1 MKKPFLPRNSLTP
14 KTWLFCHG
22 ALLLALLLSFFFARP
37 PRFNT
42 SLLDILPPSH
52 SLKNVGQA
60 DAALSANTSRAATI
74 LAYAEDFASAKSA
87 AAYLYEHTPYFDDAT
102 LYLDAAATEGLTDFL
117 FANRFNLLDAQTV
130 AQLENGGAELFA
142 QDALARIYGAFSL
155 TDNALLAD
163 DPFDLTGMTLLR
175 FLRAAQNGGA
185 MAVKDG
191 VLAAEHDGVWFVM
204 LRGSFSPAA
213 LSLAGKNSAVKEL
226 YAQCRSLTQTT
237 GVRFAFSGV
246 PFHSYE
252 SSSQAQRQV
261 SVISAI
267 GIVLV
272 VLLFLTIFRSPL
284 PAIVSAAAVVLS
296 CGIGLAAVL
305 LFFRQIHILT
315 FVFGTTLIGTCV
327 DYSIHFFV
335 HWKGDATVR
344 DGAEIRQKILRGVG
358 ISFLSTEICF
368 AALFLSPFPFL
379 QQVAAFLFFGLLC
392 AFLTVTCL
400 FPYLPLPP
408 AETRTIPLLR
418 TRPALRANA
427 PFLTAVR
434 ALPLVLT
441 MGAIMV
447 LAHNRSSVKIDNNL
461 RDMYTMSDHLLE
473 SEKITAHVLDYGSVG
488 WYFLIEGETP
498 QDVLQTEEAFTAML
512 ARAQA
517 DGKLQS
523 YLATSDFVPSRA
535 RQERSYAACA
545 PLLPIA
551 AAQYDALGFS
561 DDGTEAAA
569 FSADYA
575 SRARQSVTPDQADM
589 PAILQSVTKSLWIG
603 AIDGRW
609 YSCVLPL
616 HADDEA
622 YFRALAASVP
632 GVYFVNKT
640 ADIGAELNALTA
652 MMLKLLAAAFC
663 LVLVLL
669 CFCYP
674 PKTVACITAI
684 PVITVLVTFAALCL
698 SRIAIGFFSVT
709 GVVLV
714 FGLGLDYVIYAIEGK
729 KSDGALNS
737 LAILVSFLTTALSF
751 GALALINFA
760 PVHTIGLTV
769 FVGLTTACVSAFAI
783 AKSA

>member
-1 MKKPFLPRNSLTP
+1 MRKPCLPHNNLTP
-14 KTWLFCHG
+14 IAWIFCHG
-22 ALLLALLLSFFFARP
+22 ALLLALLLSLFFARP

-52 SLKNVGQA
+52 ALKSVGQA
-60 DAALSANTSRAATI
+60 DAMLSAATSRAVTI
-74 LAYAEDFASAKSA
+74 VAYAEDFSAAKSA
-87 AAYLYEHTPYFDDAT
+87 AAYVYEHVPYFDEAT
-102 LYLDAAATEGLTDFL
+102 LYVDTAATEGLTDFL

-130 AQLENGGAELFA
+130 TLLENGGAVSFA
-142 QDALARIYGAFSL
+142 QETLARVYGAFSL
-155 TDNALLAD
+155 TDMSLLAD
-163 DPFDLTGMTLLR
+163 DPFDLTGTTLLR
-175 FLRAAQNGGA
+175 FLRSAQNGGA
-185 MAVKDG
+185 MAVTDG
-191 VLAAEHDGVWFVM
+191 VLAAEYEGLWYVM
-204 LRGSFSPAA
+204 LRGSFSPTA
-213 LSLAGKNSAVKEL
+213 LSLAGKTSAVKEL
-226 YAQCRSLTQTT
+226 YAQCRTLTETT

-252 SSSQAQRQV
+252 SSSQAQWQV

-272 VLLFLTIFRSPL
+272 ILLFLAIFRSPL
-284 PAIVSAAAVVLS
+284 PALVSAAAVVLS
-296 CGIGLAAVL
+296 CGIGLVAVL

-335 HWKGDATVR
+335 HWKGDPAVR
-344 DGAEIRQKILRGVG
+344 DGTEIRQKILRGVG

-379 QQVAAFLFFGLLC
+379 QQVAAFLFFGLLS

-408 AETRTIPLLR
+408 ANARTIPLLR
-418 TRPALRANA
+418 TSPARHPNA
-427 PFLTAVR
+427 PVLAAYRMLPFVLTA
-434 ALPLVLT
+434 
-441 MGAIMV
+441 GAIAV
-447 LAHNRSSVKIDNNL
+447 LVYNRSSVSIDNNL
-461 RDMYTMSDHLLE
+461 RDMYTMSEHLLE
-473 SEKITAHVLDYGSVG
+473 SEKTIAQVLDYGSTG
-488 WYFLIEGETP
+488 WYFLIEGETA
-498 QDVLQTEEAFTAML
+498 QDVLQREETCTAML
-512 ARAQA
+512 AQAQA
-517 DGKLQS
+517 DGKLRS
-523 YLATSDFVPSRA
+523 YLATSDFIPSRA

-545 PLLPIA
+545 QLLPLA

-561 DDGTEAAA
+561 DDGAQAAQ

-575 SRARQSVTPDQADM
+575 SLARHFVSPDRADM
-589 PAILQSVTKSLWIG
+589 PAILQSVTKSLWLG

-622 YFRALAASVP
+622 YFRALAESIP
-632 GVYFVNKT
+632 GVHFVNKT

-652 MMLKLLAAAFC
+652 MMLKLLAAAFGV
-663 LVLVLL
+663 VLVLL

-698 SRIAIGFFSVT
+698 SRLSIGFFSVT

-729 KSDGALNS
+729 KNDGALNN

>member
-14 KTWLFCHG
+14 RTWLLCHG
-22 ALLLALLLSFFFARP
+22 ALLFALLLSFFFARP

-52 SLKNVGQA
+52 SLKSVGRA
-60 DAALSANTSRAATI
+60 DAALSARTSRAVTV
-74 LAYAEDFASAKSA
+74 LAYAEDFSAAKSA
-87 AAYLYEHTPYFDDAT
+87 AAYLYEHASYFDEAT
-102 LYLDAAATEGLTDFL
+102 LYVDAAATEGLTDFL
-117 FANRFNLLDAQTV
+117 FANRFNLLDAQAV
-130 AQLENGGAELFA
+130 AQLEDGGADLLA
-142 QDALARIYGAFSL
+142 QDALARVYGAFSL
-155 TDNALLAD
+155 TDSSLLAD

-175 FLRAAQNGGA
+175 FLQAAQNGGA
-185 MAVKDG
+185 MAVKEG
-191 VLAAEHDGVWFVM
+191 VLAAEHDGLWYVM

-213 LSLAGKNSAVKEL
+213 LSLAGKTSAVKEL
-226 YAQCRSLTQTT
+226 YTLCQSLTQTT

-272 VLLFLTIFRSPL
+272 VLLFLAIFRSPL
-284 PAIVSAAAVVLS
+284 PALVSAAAVVLS

-327 DYSIHFFV
+327 DYAIHFFV

-408 AETRTIPLLR
+408 AQARTIPLLR
-418 TRPALRANA
+418 TSPALRLNT
-427 PFLTAVR
+427 PFLAAFRLLPIVLAV
-434 ALPLVLT
+434 
-441 MGAIMV
+441 GAVAV

-473 SEKITAHVLDYGSVG
+473 SEKITAQVLDYGSVG
-488 WYFLIEGETP
+488 WYFLVEGETA
-498 QDVLQTEEAFTAML
+498 QDVLQIEEAFTAKL
-512 ARAQA
+512 AQAQA

-523 YLATSDFVPSRA
+523 YLATSDFMPSQM

-545 PLLPIA
+545 QLLPLA
-551 AAQYDALGFS
+551 AAQYDALCFS
-561 DDGTEAAA
+561 DDGAQAA
-569 FSADYA
+569 FCADYE
-575 SRARQSVTPDQADM
+575 SHARQFIAPDDADV

-616 HADDEA
+616 HADDES
-622 YFRALAASVP
+622 YFRALAESVP
-632 GVYFVNKT
+632 GVHFVNKT
-640 ADIGAELNALTA
+640 ADIGTELNALTA
-652 MMLKLLAAAFC
+652 MLLKLLALAFGV
-663 LVLVLL
+663 VLVLL

-698 SRIAIGFFSVT
+698 SHIAIGFFSVT

-714 FGLGLDYVIYAIEGK
+714 FGLGLDYVIYAVEGK

>member
-74 LAYAEDFASAKSA
+74 LAYAEDFSAAKSA
-87 AAYLYEHTPYFDDAT
+87 AAYLYEHAPYFDEAT
-102 LYLDAAATEGLTDFL
+102 LYVDATATEGLTDFL

-130 AQLENGGAELFA
+130 AQLENGGAESFA

-155 TDNALLAD
+155 TDSTLLAD
-163 DPFDLTGMTLLR
+163 DPFDLTGTTLLR

-191 VLAAEHDGVWFVM
+191 VLAAEHDGVWYVM

-226 YAQCRSLTQTT
+226 YAQCRFLTQTT

-261 SVISAI
+261 SVISTI

-272 VLLFLTIFRSPL
+272 VLLFLAIFRSPL

-335 HWKGDATVR
+335 HWKGDAAVR

-418 TRPALRANA
+418 TSSALRLNA
-427 PFLTAVR
+427 PLLAAFR
-434 ALPLVLT
+434 FLPLVLT
-441 MGAIMV
+441 MGAVAV

-473 SEKITAHVLDYGSVG
+473 SEKITAQVLDYGSAG
-488 WYFLIEGETP
+488 WYFLIEGETA
-498 QDVLQTEEAFTAML
+498 QDVLQTEETFTALL
-512 ARAQA
+512 AQAQA
-517 DGKLQS
+517 DGKLHS

-545 PLLPIA
+545 QLLPLA

-569 FSADYA
+569 FAAEYE
-575 SRARQSVTPDQADM
+575 SRARQFVLPDQADM

-616 HADDEA
+616 HTDDEA
-622 YFRALAASVP
+622 FFRALATSVP

-652 MMLKLLAAAFC
+652 MMLKLLAAAFAV
-663 LVLVLL
+663 VLVLL

-698 SRIAIGFFSVT
+698 SRISIGFFSVT

-737 LAILVSFLTTALSF
+737 LAILVSFVTTALSF

>member
-14 KTWLFCHG
+14 RTWLLCHG
-22 ALLLALLLSFFFARP
+22 ALLFALLLSFFFARP

-52 SLKNVGQA
+52 SLKSVGRA
-60 DAALSANTSRAATI
+60 DAALSARTSRAVTV
-74 LAYAEDFASAKSA
+74 LTYAEDFSAAKSA
-87 AAYLYEHTPYFDDAT
+87 AAYLYEHASYFDEAT
-102 LYLDAAATEGLTDFL
+102 LYVDAAATEGLTDFL
-117 FANRFNLLDAQTV
+117 FANRFNLLDAQAV
-130 AQLENGGAELFA
+130 AQLEDGGADLLA
-142 QDALARIYGAFSL
+142 QDALARVYGAFSL
-155 TDNALLAD
+155 TDSSLLAD

-175 FLRAAQNGGA
+175 FLQAAQNGGA
-185 MAVKDG
+185 MAVKEG
-191 VLAAEHDGVWFVM
+191 VLAAEHDGLWYVM

-213 LSLAGKNSAVKEL
+213 LSLAGKTSAVKEL
-226 YAQCRSLTQTT
+226 YTLCQSLTQTT

-272 VLLFLTIFRSPL
+272 VLLFLAIFRSPL
-284 PAIVSAAAVVLS
+284 PALVSAAAVVLS

-327 DYSIHFFV
+327 DYAIHFFV

-408 AETRTIPLLR
+408 AQARTIPLLR
-418 TRPALRANA
+418 TSPALRLNT
-427 PFLTAVR
+427 PFLAAFRLLPIVLAAGAV
-434 ALPLVLT
+434 A
-441 MGAIMV
+441 V

-473 SEKITAHVLDYGSVG
+473 SEKITAQVLDYGSAG
-488 WYFLIEGETP
+488 WYFLVEGETA
-498 QDVLQTEEAFTAML
+498 QDVLQIEEAFTAKL
-512 ARAQA
+512 AQAQA

-523 YLATSDFVPSRA
+523 YLATSDFMPSQM

-545 PLLPIA
+545 QLLPLA
-551 AAQYDALGFS
+551 AAQYDALCFS
-561 DDGTEAAA
+561 DDGAQAA
-569 FSADYA
+569 FCADYE
-575 SRARQSVTPDQADM
+575 SRARQFIAPDDADV

-616 HADDEA
+616 HADDES
-622 YFRALAASVP
+622 YFRALAESVP

-640 ADIGAELNALTA
+640 ADIGTELNALTA
-652 MMLKLLAAAFC
+652 MLLKLLALAFGV
-663 LVLVLL
+663 VLVLL

-698 SRIAIGFFSVT
+698 SHIAIGFFSVT

-714 FGLGLDYVIYAIEGK
+714 FGLGLDYVIYAVEGK

>member
-22 ALLLALLLSFFFARP
+22 ALLLALFLSFFFARP

-60 DAALSANTSRAATI
+60 DAALSANTSRAATV
-74 LAYAEDFASAKSA
+74 LAYAEDFSA
-87 AAYLYEHTPYFDDAT
+87 AKAAAVYLYEHAPYFDEAT
-102 LYLDAAATEGLTDFL
+102 LYVDAVATEGLTDFL

-130 AQLENGGAELFA
+130 AQLENDGAESFA
-142 QDALARIYGAFSL
+142 QDALARIYGAFTL
-155 TDNALLAD
+155 TDSALLAD
-163 DPFDLTGMTLLR
+163 DPFDLTGTTLLR
-175 FLRAAQNGGA
+175 FLRSAQNGGA

-191 VLAAEHDGVWFVM
+191 VLAAEHDGLWYVM

-213 LSLAGKNSAVKEL
+213 LSLAGKHSAVKEL

-272 VLLFLTIFRSPL
+272 VLLFLAIFRSPL

-335 HWKGDATVR
+335 HWKGDAAVR

-418 TRPALRANA
+418 TSSALRLNA
-427 PFLTAVR
+427 PFLAAFRV
-434 ALPLVLT
+434 LPLVLT
-441 MGAIMV
+441 MGAVAV

-461 RDMYTMSDHLLE
+461 HDMYTMSDHLLE
-473 SEKITAHVLDYGSVG
+473 SEKITAQVLDYGSVG
-488 WYFLIEGETP
+488 WYFLIEGETA
-498 QDVLQTEEAFTAML
+498 QDVLQTEEAFTALL

-523 YLATSDFVPSRA
+523 YLATSDFVPSQA

-545 PLLPIA
+545 QLLPLA
-551 AAQYDALGFS
+551 ATQYDALGFS
-561 DDGTEAAA
+561 DDDATA
-569 FSADYA
+569 FSADYE
-575 SRARQSVTPDQADM
+575 SRARQFVLPDQADM
-589 PAILQSVTKSLWIG
+589 PTILQSVTKSLWIG

-622 YFRALAASVP
+622 YFRALAESVP
-632 GVYFVNKT
+632 GIYFVNKT
-640 ADIGAELNALTA
+640 ADIGTELNALTA
-652 MMLKLLAAAFC
+652 MMLKLLALAFAV
-663 LVLVLL
+663 VLVLL

-698 SRIAIGFFSVT
+698 SHISIGFFSVT
-709 GVVLV
+709 GEVLV

-729 KSDGALNS
+729 KSDSALNS
-737 LAILVSFLTTALSF
+737 LAILVSFVTTALSF
-751 GALALINFA
+751 GALALITFA

>member
-52 SLKNVGQA
+52 SLKSVGQA
-60 DAALSANTSRAATI
+60 DAVLSANTSRAATV
-74 LAYAEDFASAKSA
+74 LAYAEDFSA
-87 AAYLYEHTPYFDDAT
+87 AKAAATYLYEHAPYFDEAT
-102 LYLDAAATEGLTDFL
+102 LYVDAAATEGLTDFL
-117 FANRFNLLDAQTV
+117 FANRFNLLEAQTV
-130 AQLENGGAELFA
+130 AQLENGDAELFA
-142 QDALARIYGAFSL
+142 QDALARIYGAFTL
-155 TDNALLAD
+155 TDSSLLAD
-163 DPFDLTGMTLLR
+163 DPFDLTGTTLLR

-191 VLAAEHDGVWFVM
+191 VLAAEHDGVWYVM

-213 LSLAGKNSAVKEL
+213 LSLAGKHSAVKEL

-237 GVRFAFSGV
+237 GVCFAFSGV

-272 VLLFLTIFRSPL
+272 VLLFLAIFRSPL

-335 HWKGDATVR
+335 HWKGDAAVR

-408 AETRTIPLLR
+408 AETRTIALLR
-418 TRPALRANA
+418 TQSALRLNA
-427 PFLTAVR
+427 PFLAVFR
-434 ALPLVLT
+434 TLPLVLA
-441 MGAIMV
+441 MGAVVV
-447 LAHNRSSVKIDNNL
+447 LANNRSSVKIDNNL

-473 SEKITAHVLDYGSVG
+473 SEKITAQVLDYGSVG
-488 WYFLIEGETP
+488 WYFLIEGETA
-498 QDVLQTEEAFTAML
+498 QDVLQTEEAFTALL
-512 ARAQA
+512 AQAQA
-517 DGKLQS
+517 DGKLHS

-545 PLLPIA
+545 QLLPLA
-551 AAQYDALGFS
+551 AAQYDVLGFS

-575 SRARQSVTPDQADM
+575 SRARQSVLPDQADM

-603 AIDGRW
+603 AIGDRW

-616 HADDEA
+616 HTDDEA

-652 MMLKLLAAAFC
+652 MMLKLLAAAFAA
-663 LVLVLL
+663 VLVLL

-698 SRIAIGFFSVT
+698 SHISIGFFSVT

-737 LAILVSFLTTALSF
+737 LAILVSFVTPALSF

>member
-14 KTWLFCHG
+14 RTWLLCHG
-22 ALLLALLLSFFFARP
+22 ALLFALLLSFFFARP

-52 SLKNVGQA
+52 SLKSVGRA
-60 DAALSANTSRAATI
+60 DAALSARTSRAVTV
-74 LAYAEDFASAKSA
+74 LTYAEDFSAAKSA
-87 AAYLYEHTPYFDDAT
+87 AAYLYEHASYFDEAT
-102 LYLDAAATEGLTDFL
+102 LYVDAAATEGLTDFL
-117 FANRFNLLDAQTV
+117 FANRFNLLDAQAV
-130 AQLENGGAELFA
+130 AQLEDGGADLLA
-142 QDALARIYGAFSL
+142 QDALARVYGAFSL
-155 TDNALLAD
+155 TDSSLLAD

-175 FLRAAQNGGA
+175 FLQAAQNGGA
-185 MAVKDG
+185 MAVKEG
-191 VLAAEHDGVWFVM
+191 VLAAEHDGLWYVM

-213 LSLAGKNSAVKEL
+213 LSLAGKTSAVKEL
-226 YAQCRSLTQTT
+226 YTLCQSLTQTT

-272 VLLFLTIFRSPL
+272 VLLFLAIFRSPL
-284 PAIVSAAAVVLS
+284 PALVSAAAVVLS

-327 DYSIHFFV
+327 DYAIHFFV

-408 AETRTIPLLR
+408 AQARTIPLLR
-418 TRPALRANA
+418 TSPALRLNT
-427 PFLTAVR
+427 PFLAAFRLLPIVLAAGAV
-434 ALPLVLT
+434 A
-441 MGAIMV
+441 V

-473 SEKITAHVLDYGSVG
+473 SEKITAQVLDYGSVG
-488 WYFLIEGETP
+488 WYFLVEGETA
-498 QDVLQTEEAFTAML
+498 QDVLQTEEAFTAKL
-512 ARAQA
+512 AQAQA

-523 YLATSDFVPSRA
+523 YLATSDFMPSQM

-545 PLLPIA
+545 QLLPLA
-551 AAQYDALGFS
+551 AAQYDALCFS
-561 DDGTEAAA
+561 DDGAQAA
-569 FSADYA
+569 FCADYE
-575 SRARQSVTPDQADM
+575 SHARQFIAPDDADV

-616 HADDEA
+616 HADDES
-622 YFRALAASVP
+622 YFRALAESVP
-632 GVYFVNKT
+632 GVHFVNKT
-640 ADIGAELNALTA
+640 ADIGTELNALTA
-652 MMLKLLAAAFC
+652 MLLKLLALAFGV
-663 LVLVLL
+663 VLVLL

-698 SRIAIGFFSVT
+698 SHIAIGFFSVT

-714 FGLGLDYVIYAIEGK
+714 FGLGLDYVIYAVEGK

>member
-14 KTWLFCHG
+14 RTWLLCHG
-22 ALLLALLLSFFFARP
+22 ALLFALLLSFFFARP

-52 SLKNVGQA
+52 SLKSVGRA
-60 DAALSANTSRAATI
+60 DAALSARTSRAVTV
-74 LAYAEDFASAKSA
+74 LTYAEDFSAAKSA
-87 AAYLYEHTPYFDDAT
+87 AAYLYEHASYFDEAT
-102 LYLDAAATEGLTDFL
+102 LYVDAAATEGLTDFL
-117 FANRFNLLDAQTV
+117 FANRFNLLDAQAV
-130 AQLENGGAELFA
+130 AQLEDGGADLLA
-142 QDALARIYGAFSL
+142 QDALARVYGAFSL
-155 TDNALLAD
+155 TDSSLLAD

-175 FLRAAQNGGA
+175 FLQAAQNGGA
-185 MAVKDG
+185 MAVKEG
-191 VLAAEHDGVWFVM
+191 VLAAEHDGLWYVM

-213 LSLAGKNSAVKEL
+213 LSLAGKTSAVKEL
-226 YAQCRSLTQTT
+226 YTLCQSLTQTT

-272 VLLFLTIFRSPL
+272 VLLFLAIFRSPL
-284 PAIVSAAAVVLS
+284 PALVSAAAVVLS

-327 DYSIHFFV
+327 DYAIHFFV

-408 AETRTIPLLR
+408 AQARTIPLLR
-418 TRPALRANA
+418 TSPALRLNT
-427 PFLTAVR
+427 PFLAAFRLLPIVLAAGAV
-434 ALPLVLT
+434 A
-441 MGAIMV
+441 V

-473 SEKITAHVLDYGSVG
+473 SEKITAQVLDYGSAG
-488 WYFLIEGETP
+488 WYFLVEGETA
-498 QDVLQTEEAFTAML
+498 QDVLQIEEAFTAKL
-512 ARAQA
+512 AQAQA

-523 YLATSDFVPSRA
+523 YLATSDFMPSQM

-545 PLLPIA
+545 QLLPLA
-551 AAQYDALGFS
+551 AAQYDALCFS
-561 DDGTEAAA
+561 DDGAQAA
-569 FSADYA
+569 FCADYE
-575 SRARQSVTPDQADM
+575 SHARQFIAPDDADV

-616 HADDEA
+616 HADDES
-622 YFRALAASVP
+622 YFRALAESVP
-632 GVYFVNKT
+632 GVHFVNKT
-640 ADIGAELNALTA
+640 ADIGTELNALTA
-652 MMLKLLAAAFC
+652 MLLKLLALAFGV
-663 LVLVLL
+663 VLVLL

-698 SRIAIGFFSVT
+698 SHIAIGFFSVT

-714 FGLGLDYVIYAIEGK
+714 FGLGLDYVIYAVEGK

>member
-14 KTWLFCHG
+14 RTWLFCHG

-52 SLKNVGQA
+52 SLKSVGQA
-60 DAALSANTSRAATI
+60 DAVLSANTSRAATV
-74 LAYAEDFASAKSA
+74 LAYAEDFSAAKAA
-87 AAYLYEHTPYFDDAT
+87 AAYLYEHAPYFDEAT
-102 LYLDAAATEGLTDFL
+102 LYVDAVATEGLTDFL

-130 AQLENGGAELFA
+130 AQLENDGAESFA
-142 QDALARIYGAFSL
+142 QDALARIYGAFTL
-155 TDNALLAD
+155 TDSALLAD
-163 DPFDLTGMTLLR
+163 DPFDLTGTTLLR
-175 FLRAAQNGGA
+175 FLRSAQNGGA

-191 VLAAEHDGVWFVM
+191 VLAAEHDGLWYVM

-213 LSLAGKNSAVKEL
+213 LSLAGKHSAVKEL

-272 VLLFLTIFRSPL
+272 VLLFLAIFRSPL

-335 HWKGDATVR
+335 HWKGDAAVR

-418 TRPALRANA
+418 TSSALRLNA
-427 PFLTAVR
+427 PFLAAFRV
-434 ALPLVLT
+434 LPLVLT
-441 MGAIMV
+441 MGAVAV

-461 RDMYTMSDHLLE
+461 HDMYTMSDHLLE
-473 SEKITAHVLDYGSVG
+473 SEKITAQVLDYGSVG
-488 WYFLIEGETP
+488 WYFLIEGETA
-498 QDVLQTEEAFTAML
+498 QDVLQTEEAFTALL

-523 YLATSDFVPSRA
+523 YLATSDFVPSQA

-545 PLLPIA
+545 QLLPLA
-551 AAQYDALGFS
+551 ATQYDALGFS
-561 DDGTEAAA
+561 DDDATA
-569 FSADYA
+569 FSADYE
-575 SRARQSVTPDQADM
+575 SRARQFVLPDQADM
-589 PAILQSVTKSLWIG
+589 PTILQSVTKSLWIG

-622 YFRALAASVP
+622 YFRALAESVP
-632 GVYFVNKT
+632 GIYFVNKT
-640 ADIGAELNALTA
+640 ADIGTELNALTA
-652 MMLKLLAAAFC
+652 MMLKLLALAFAV
-663 LVLVLL
+663 VLVLL

-698 SRIAIGFFSVT
+698 SHISIGFFSVT
-709 GVVLV
+709 GEVLV

-729 KSDGALNS
+729 KSDSALNS
-737 LAILVSFLTTALSF
+737 LAILVSFVTTALSF
-751 GALALINFA
+751 GALALITFA

>member
-22 ALLLALLLSFFFARP
+22 ALLLALCLSFFFARP

-52 SLKNVGQA
+52 SLKSVGQA

-74 LAYAEDFASAKSA
+74 LAYAEDFAAAKSA
-87 AAYLYEHTPYFDDAT
+87 VAYLYEHAPYFDDAT
-102 LYLDAAATEGLTDFL
+102 LYVDAAATEGLTDFL
-117 FANRFNLLDAQTV
+117 FVNRFNLLDAQTV

-155 TDNALLAD
+155 TDSTLLAD
-163 DPFDLTGMTLLR
+163 DPFDLTGTTLLR
-175 FLRAAQNGGA
+175 FLRVAQNGGA

-191 VLAAEHDGVWFVM
+191 VLAAEHDGVWYVM

-226 YAQCRSLTQTT
+226 YAQCRTLTQAT

-272 VLLFLTIFRSPL
+272 VLLFLAIFRSPL

-296 CGIGLAAVL
+296 CGMGLAAVL

-392 AFLTVTCL
+392 AFLTVTSL

-418 TRPALRANA
+418 TRPALHLNA
-427 PFLTAVR
+427 PFLAAVR
-434 ALPLVLT
+434 ALPLVLA
-441 MGAIMV
+441 MGAVVV
-447 LAHNRSSVKIDNNL
+447 LAHNRLSVKIDNNL

-473 SEKITAHVLDYGSVG
+473 SEKITAQVLDYGSAG
-488 WYFLIEGETP
+488 WYFLIEGETS

-512 ARAQA
+512 ARA
-517 DGKLQS
+517 GRRQS

-545 PLLPIA
+545 QLLPLA
-551 AAQYDALGFS
+551 AAQYDALGFP
-561 DDGTEAAA
+561 DDGAEVAA

-575 SRARQSVTPDQADM
+575 SRARQSVSPDQADM

-616 HADDEA
+616 HTDDEA

-698 SRIAIGFFSVT
+698 SRISIGFFSVT